1 MAGPKDRPYVAGP
14 LHLGRDYR
22 SRAGEVNAYGYTRRA
37 VVAVMAHSSPPG
49 PRLWRALNIL
59 QRIAGFGA
67 VAAGVIFATWAIW
80 QILSPGAVPLDLS
93 QDPRLAQAAVL
104 AFGAVLLALG
114 AVLLR
119 ARPYRPDL
127 GDPLASGHD
136 LRATRPTDSR
146 RGWWTGDPIG

>member
-1 MAGPKDRPYVAGP
+1 MAT
-14 LHLGRDYR
+14 LGA
-22 SRAGEVNAYGYTRRA
+22 SI
-37 VVAVMAHSSPPG
+37 VAVMAHSSTPG

-67 VAAGVIFATWAIW
+67 MAAGLIFGTWAIW
-80 QILSPGAVPLDLS
+80 QIVSQGAVAPDSS
-93 QDPRLAQAAVL
+93 QDPRLARAAVL

-136 LRATRPTDSR
+136 LRATRSTDSPR
-146 RGWWTGDPIG
+146 DWWTGDPIG

>member
-1 MAGPKDRPYVAGP
+1 
-14 LHLGRDYR
+14 
-22 SRAGEVNAYGYTRRA
+22 
-37 VVAVMAHSSPPG
+37 MAHSSTPG

-67 VAAGVIFATWAIW
+67 VAAGLIFGTWAVW
-80 QILSPGAVPLDLS
+80 QMLSPGPVAADFS
-93 QDPRLAQAAVL
+93 QDPRLARAAVL

-136 LRATRPTDSR
+136 LRATRSTDPR
-146 RGWWTGDPIG
+146 RRWWTGDPIG

>member
-1 MAGPKDRPYVAGP
+1 LRGP
-14 LHLGRDYR
+14 LNLGRDYR
-22 SRAGEVNAYGYTRRA
+22 SRAGEVNAYGYTRRV
-37 VVAVMAHSSPPG
+37 VVAVMAHSSTPG